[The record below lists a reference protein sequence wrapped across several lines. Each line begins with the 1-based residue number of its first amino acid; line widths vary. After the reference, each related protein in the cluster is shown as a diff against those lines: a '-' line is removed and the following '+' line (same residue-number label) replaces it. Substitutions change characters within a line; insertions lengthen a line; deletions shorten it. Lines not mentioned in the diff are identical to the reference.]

1 MTPGQNVVAQLL
13 FSFITTAFF
22 VLGIAGLAVGI
33 GLLVSS
39 PAMFRFFAVLNRWVS
54 LRRPLKP
61 LEVSHDLGPFV
72 GRYRFVFGP
81 LILIGALVSL
91 YGLLARLDYSAALVA
106 TLRFDLPGAYVL
118 WIVDSL
124 RWFLVV
130 GSVLAVVVG
139 ALLIVAPGVLRPFMS
154 AADHWYSTRKAASGA
169 DRMNMAV
176 DSWVQAHPRIAG
188 WVITLGALVV
198 VVNFGILLLGG
209 R

>member
-1 MTPGQNVVAQLL
+1 VTLDQSVVAQLL

-33 GLLVSS
+33 GLVVSS
-39 PAMFRFFAVLNRWVS
+39 PAMFRLFAVLNRWVS
-54 LRRPLKP
+54 LRRPLRP
-61 LEVSHDLGPFV
+61 LEVSHDLGPV
-72 GRYRFVFGP
+72 VSRYRLIFGP

-91 YGLLARLDYSAALVA
+91 YGLLVRIDSASLVAAL
-106 TLRFDLPGAYVL
+106 RSDLPGAYLL

-124 RWFLVV
+124 RWFLVA

-139 ALLIVAPGVLRPFMS
+139 GLLIVAPGVLKPFVS
-154 AADHWYSTRKAASGA
+154 AADHWYSTRKAVSGA

-176 DSWVQAHPRIAG
+176 DSWVQAHPRTAG

-198 VVNFGILLLGG
+198 VANFGILLLGG